1 MKILFTS
8 LTMFGILFNI
18 AFNENTEAG
27 TPLVI
32 REEIT
37 TFASTTNFSGIIYPL
52 LLESS
57 LSYLL
62 ANDSLSSLASSS
74 ACSSVNF
81 DLETIFLNLTTFK
94 SLSFNTLFTSIDN
107 SNLGIAL
114 NSDSNSLGMLT
125 TNSAI
130 STSPKDNNENDY
142 LKLSNDIPLGEWI
155 EVRYLKVGDEIAV
168 PDYETNRELCII
180 HNFIEF

>member
-1 MKILFTS
+1 
-8 LTMFGILFNI
+8 
-18 AFNENTEAG
+18 
-27 TPLVI
+27 
-32 REEIT
+32 
-37 TFASTTNFSGIIYPL
+37 
-52 LLESS
+52 
-57 LSYLL
+57 
-62 ANDSLSSLASSS
+62 
-74 ACSSVNF
+74 
-81 DLETIFLNLTTFK
+81 
-94 SLSFNTLFTSIDN
+94 
-107 SNLGIAL
+107 
-114 NSDSNSLGMLT
+114 MLT